1 MEEASWIV
9 LIDYKMAAEHFF
21 LPFLYFIPV
30 ILTLFQVKISFDV
43 EC

>member
-30 ILTLFQVKISFDV
+30 IFDLIPSKDLI
-43 EC
+43 